1 MNGTQKMP
9 PQNLKL
15 QNLKTLGMIVGV
27 VVAMII
33 LSFASVPL
41 YDLFCR
47 VTGFGGTTQIGEK
60 LDQAPTT
67 TREMTIRFDA
77 SIHPDLPWSFKPVQG
92 PLNLPVG
99 ADMLAFY
106 EATNLSQ
113 SPLTGTASFNVTPLK
128 AGQYFV
134 KVACFCFTEQTLAP
148 GEKVEMP
155 VSFYIDP
162 AILNDK
168 NMEDVTTIT
177 LSYTFFRQQ
186 NQAHIPLLR
195 ETYNG

>member
-1 MNGTQKMP
+1 
-9 PQNLKL
+9 
-15 QNLKTLGMIVGV
+15 MIVGV

-77 SIHPDLPWSFKPVQG
+77 SIHPDLPWSFKPAQG

-186 NQAHIPLLR
+186 DQARIPLLR
-195 ETYNG
+195 ETNNG